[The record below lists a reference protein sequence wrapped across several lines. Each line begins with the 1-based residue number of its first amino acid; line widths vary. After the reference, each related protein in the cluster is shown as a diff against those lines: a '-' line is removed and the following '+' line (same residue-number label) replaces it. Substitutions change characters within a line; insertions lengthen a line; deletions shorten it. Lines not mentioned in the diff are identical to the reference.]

1 MRSTLRLSVAIDCT
15 AETTDAAAMER
26 LRTEHAEAMNAAT
39 TEHAA
44 VLKVMT
50 EEMEANKSSLSIE
63 FASKIEMLEKVNAE
77 AVTKHAAA
85 RAAAMQQARADAVEA
100 AGAGATEI
108 AAYKERRQCLGVVFF
123 WCCVVQ
129 AGFS

>member
-85 RAAAMQQARADAVEA
+85 MQQARADAVEA